1 MIKRT
6 AAFQE
11 NGPVEWRALSCPIVL
26 LLLLLLVVVNGRRPE
41 TVMAIDEEM
50 DGRNDGFLLLGDN
63 VFEREHRLV
72 NIDGDDDSDGIIRT
86 DFPPSIL
93 NEEHRRGSRE
103 DIVPS
108 FLSSPQTRSS
118 RFYRR
123 P

>member
-41 TVMAIDEEM
+41 TVDKEM
-50 DGRNDGFLLLGDN
+50 DGRNDGFLLVGDN

-103 DIVPS
+103 DIS
-108 FLSSPQTRSS
+108 FLSPNKIEPLLSQTLK
-118 RFYRR
+118 
-123 P
+123 